1 MNEVSKKCHAPGG
14 DGTSPNCRA
23 VRGDSELA
31 ASSSRHSGRMIGA
44 TLLLVSLLVAG
55 CGFQLQGRAP
65 LPDALKVSYVIAPNE
80 QSDFV
85 QGLRRALLTSGGK
98 LVENDTRATGTVRI
112 LTDDVTSK
120 ILSVSANNIP
130 REYELTYTVEFS
142 VESYGIELLPTQKV
156 FVTRD
161 YSFNERTLLA
171 KENEEAILREGM
183 ARDLVSIVM
192 RRLSS
197 L

>member
-1 MNEVSKKCHAPGG
+1 MLVS
-14 DGTSPNCRA
+14 
-23 VRGDSELA
+23 
-31 ASSSRHSGRMIGA
+31 
-44 TLLLVSLLVAG
+44 VSLLLTG

-65 LPDALKVSYVIAPNE
+65 LPQPLTVAYVVAPND

-85 QGLRRALLTSGGK
+85 QGLRKALLTSGGK
-98 LVENDTRATGTVRI
+98 LVEDSTQATGTVRI

-142 VESYGIELLPTQKV
+142 VTANGTELLPAQKV